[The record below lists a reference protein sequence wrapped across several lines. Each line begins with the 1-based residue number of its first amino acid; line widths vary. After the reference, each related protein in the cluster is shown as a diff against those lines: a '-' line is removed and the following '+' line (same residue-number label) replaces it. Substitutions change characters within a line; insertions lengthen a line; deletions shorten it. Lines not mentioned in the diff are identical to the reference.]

1 MQVKISVVVPTYKRP
16 QLLVKCLEA
25 LDRQVFCRD
34 DYEVIVVSDGADGLT
49 ESVVENH
56 TGFKHLTYLAT
67 PQKKGPAAARNMG
80 WLAAKGVLV
89 AFTDDDCIPDTNWLQ
104 TIWQEYKGEEL
115 IAYTG
120 KTVVPVSQPP
130 TDYERNIANLEV
142 AEFITANCA
151 CSKQA
156 LLKVGGFDERFSMA
170 WREDSDLHFKFLK
183 HSIPIKQIAAVIV
196 HPVRKAPWGISLKEQ
211 KKGVYNALLYKKY
224 PDLYRQRIKPR
235 PSWNY
240 YAIIVTFLGILT
252 GAWLNMFW
260 LIAVCVVIWLLL
272 TLLFTLKRL
281 ANTSK
286 APEHVLEMLLTSI
299 LIPFCSLYWQFYGD
313 LKFRALLL

>member
-1 MQVKISVVVPTYKRP
+1 MQVKISVIVPTYKRP

-34 DYEVIVVSDGADGLT
+34 DYEVIVVSDGPDELT
-49 ESVVENH
+49 EAIV
-56 TGFKHLTYLAT
+56 TDAGFKQLSYLAT
-67 PQKKGPAAARNMG
+67 PQKKGPAAARNIG
-80 WLAAKGVLV
+80 WLKARGVLV

-120 KTVVPVSQPP
+120 KTVVPVSQSP

-151 CSKQA
+151 CTKQA

-183 HSIPIKQIAAVIV
+183 HNVPIKQIAAVIV

-211 KKGVYNALLYKKY
+211 KKGIFNALLYKKY

-240 YAIIVTFLGILT
+240 YAIIAMFVGMLA
-252 GAWLNMFW
+252 GAWLDIFW
-260 LIAVCVVIWLLL
+260 IVVVCAAMWLLL
-272 TLLFTLKRL
+272 TLSFTLKRL

-286 APEHVLEMLLTSI
+286 APDHIVEMLFTSI
-299 LIPFCSLYWQFYGD
+299 FIPFFSLYWQFYGD